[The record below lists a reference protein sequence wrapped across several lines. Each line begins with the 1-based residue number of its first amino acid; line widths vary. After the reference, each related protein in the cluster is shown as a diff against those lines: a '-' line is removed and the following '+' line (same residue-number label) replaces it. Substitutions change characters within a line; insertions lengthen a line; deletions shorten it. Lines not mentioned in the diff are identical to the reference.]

1 MLSLY
6 LFCIY
11 FCFFCWLITP
21 SKSSVPATQ
30 EAPLALPG
38 TALEPFAPVVEVQ
51 LPDASLELVYEQEP
65 IATETTPV

>member
-1 MLSLY
+1 MSLY

-21 SKSSVPATQ
+21 SKSPVPTIQ
-30 EAPLALPG
+30 QVTLALPG
-38 TALEPFAPVVEVQ
+38 TALEPFAPAVEVQ
-51 LPDASLELVYEQEP
+51 LPDASLEMAYEQEP

>member
-6 LFCIY
+6 FFCIY

-21 SKSSVPATQ
+21 SKSSVPAAQQAT
-30 EAPLALPG
+30 LALPG
-38 TALEPFAPVVEVQ
+38 TALEPFAPAVEVP